1 MKAHRIFKQYIWLT
15 DVIYR
20 AGRITYQE
28 INQRWKKTDLSLGEP
43 MNRATFKRYKD
54 AIEELF
60 NLNIVCDR
68 KTNEYYIENEEIL
81 KNNTLQYWMLDSL
94 SVSNMLMESIS
105 LKDRI
110 LLENIPSGKEYLNL
124 IIDAMKQEHKL
135 EMEYRKF
142 GHTIGRQVTVEPFA
156 LKVFKQ
162 RWYLLAHDGKKEK
175 PAVYALDRIV
185 LLKESEETFQYP
197 KDCSAEAFFKDCYGV
212 ICGTNDKAH
221 RIVLRAYPPYI
232 NYLRTLPL
240 HASQK
245 ELAST
250 EEYVDFEYSLR
261 PTFDFKQELLAQ
273 GDEVEVLEP
282 AEFRQEMKDIVQ
294 RILKRYS

>member
-28 INQRWKKTDLSLGEP
+28 INQRWTKTDLSLGEP

-105 LKDRI
+105 LTDRI
-110 LLENIPSGKEYLNL
+110 LLENIPSGKEYLHL

-135 EMEYRKF
+135 EMEYRMLP
-142 GHTIGRQVTVEPFA
+142 IS
-156 LKVFKQ
+156 
-162 RWYLLAHDGKKEK
+162 LL
-175 PAVYALDRIV
+175 L
-185 LLKESEETFQYP
+185 
-197 KDCSAEAFFKDCYGV
+197 
-212 ICGTNDKAH
+212 
-221 RIVLRAYPPYI
+221 
-232 NYLRTLPL
+232 
-240 HASQK
+240 
-245 ELAST
+245 
-250 EEYVDFEYSLR
+250 
-261 PTFDFKQELLAQ
+261 QE
-273 GDEVEVLEP
+273 
-282 AEFRQEMKDIVQ
+282 I
-294 RILKRYS
+294 